1 MRIRNR
7 IAVRATLTMVVMVLV
22 ASSCGGGDAVDGDG
36 DGDAVEQETGA
47 VTLQVMNF
55 ANYMPE
61 DIAERFKEATGHS
74 IELTLTSSNEDALAK
89 LDASPQG
96 TYDVAFL
103 TSPFAEGLIN
113 ADALEQ
119 LDHEK
124 LPNLANLYPEATQLA
139 FDEGNAFSV
148 PYSWG
153 TTGICYRKDLVGD
166 ETIDSWNDLLDPG
179 PALVGKIT
187 MLDEDRWILLP
198 ALKTLGYSV
207 NTTDPDELAA
217 AADLSIEA
225 KQGLLGYDAETFYTK
240 LDSGEAVA
248 VMGWDGWCNYVA
260 DTKQLGWALP
270 EEGSDLWADMMVIP
284 KGSARLEA
292 AHEFIDFL
300 LEVENGQWVA
310 ENILYKV
317 PNQAAMEALDPALL
331 ETYPNLAMS
340 PADLLAQE
348 ALRDLGEGQPAFT
361 DAVTQVKAS

>member
-317 PNQAAMEALDPALL
+317 PNQVAMEALDPALL